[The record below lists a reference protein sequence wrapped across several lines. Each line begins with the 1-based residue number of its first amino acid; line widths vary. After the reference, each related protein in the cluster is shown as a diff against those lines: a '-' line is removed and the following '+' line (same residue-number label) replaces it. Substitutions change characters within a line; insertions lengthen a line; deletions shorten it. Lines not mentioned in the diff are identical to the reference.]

1 MYCRSTDFNG
11 VFGVVSVAHGGH
23 CYKTA
28 LPSPLS
34 AKGVRSTPYSSG
46 TSSEGACRFS
56 FSQSQSQLSP
66 HSPYQ
71 SGHTNGSGG
80 ARAGS
85 IGSSLSSL
93 QSRSPSPQ
101 TEPVLLRNPSS
112 DDSGISLGFT
122 PRPRPAGS
130 HLPPRPHG
138 DYPSKH
144 SLLDASPCGNN
155 FLHFLSKQRSLVLPT
170 VCRDLCP
177 PLLPFILLLSFLC
190 LLVLFWLMC

>member
-1 MYCRSTDFNG
+1 M
-11 VFGVVSVAHGGH
+11 
-23 CYKTA
+23 
-28 LPSPLS
+28 
-34 AKGVRSTPYSSG
+34 PYSSG

-56 FSQSQSQLSP
+56 FSQSQSQSQLSP
-66 HSPYQ
+66 NSPYQ

-85 IGSSLSSL
+85 IGSSLGSL

-138 DYPSKH
+138 DCPSKH
-144 SLLDASPCGNN
+144 SFIEASPCGNN
-155 FLHFLSKQRSLVLPT
+155 FLQCMSKPMSLILPT
-170 VCRDLCP
+170 FLAWFGL
-177 PLLPFILLLSFLC
+177 PLLPFILLVSFLC
-190 LLVLFWLMC
+190 PLVLFWTMC